1 MKQYR
6 KSLVL
11 LTALLLVL
19 PVLVQ
24 AQDATATSGDKPD
37 KQEMMAKLEKMS
49 AQLNLTPAQKKE
61 MAPIMMDEASKMKAI
76 KANASL
82 GPLQKAMQMKQVGTD
97 MDAKVKPI
105 LTPDQYQKFEQMRAQ
120 EREEMMEKMRSG
132 KS

>member
-6 KSLVL
+6 KSVVL

-19 PVLVQ
+19 PLLVQ
-24 AQDATATSGDKPD
+24 AQDAMSGDKPD

-61 MAPIMMDEASKMKAI
+61 IAPIMMDEASKMKAI

-105 LTPDQYQKFEQMRAQ
+105 LTPDQYQKFEQIRAQ
-120 EREEMMEKMRSG
+120 EREEMMQKMRSG
-132 KS
+132 K